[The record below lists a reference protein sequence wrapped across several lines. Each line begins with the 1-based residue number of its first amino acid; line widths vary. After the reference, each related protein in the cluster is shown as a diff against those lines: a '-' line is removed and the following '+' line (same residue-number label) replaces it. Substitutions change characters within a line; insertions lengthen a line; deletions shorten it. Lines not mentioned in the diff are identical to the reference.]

1 MSEGSFSPH
10 FIRKLTRHTLALIL
24 AGGRGSRLHD
34 LTLWRAKPAVPFGGK
49 YRIIDFPLSNCVNS
63 DIRQIGVISQYKA
76 HSLIRHIQK
85 GWNFFRGEFGEFIDL
100 LPAQQRL
107 ENSWYRGTADAVY
120 QNLDIIRS
128 HSPRL
133 ILILAGDHIYK
144 MDYCPMLAF
153 HVENNAQLTIG
164 CIDVPIAD
172 AVNFGVMKI
181 DEQNRITD
189 FAEKPETPYAI
200 PGDNRSALVSM
211 GIYIFDTE
219 FLIEELIADADSLQS
234 QHDFGHD
241 IIPRVIGSHRVFAY
255 PFHDTNG
262 NKRAYWRDVGTVDSY
277 WKANMELI
285 DVTPELNLYDHQW
298 PVWTYLEQAPPAK
311 FIFNDDDRRG
321 IAIDSLISDGCIVS
335 GASIN
340 HSLLFSNVRVN
351 AGSVVTDSVVLPDV
365 TIGENCTINKTII
378 DKGAVI
384 SDGAIFGESQKNDAL
399 KFHVTKEGVV
409 LVTPDMLGQK
419 IHVSR

>member
-1 MSEGSFSPH
+1 
-10 FIRKLTRHTLALIL
+10 
-24 AGGRGSRLHD
+24 
-34 LTLWRAKPAVPFGGK
+34 
-49 YRIIDFPLSNCVNS
+49 
-63 DIRQIGVISQYKA
+63 
-76 HSLIRHIQK
+76 
-85 GWNFFRGEFGEFIDL
+85 
-100 LPAQQRL
+100 
-107 ENSWYRGTADAVY
+107 
-120 QNLDIIRS
+120 
-128 HSPRL
+128 
-133 ILILAGDHIYK
+133 
-144 MDYCPMLAF
+144 MLAF

-189 FAEKPETPYAI
+189 FVEKPEAPFSI
-200 PGDNRSALVSM
+200 SGDNRSALVST

-219 FLIEELIADADSLQS
+219 FLIDELIADADSLQS

-241 IIPRVIGSHRVFAY
+241 IIPRVISSHRVYAY
-255 PFHDTNG
+255 PFHDTKD

-311 FIFNDDDRRG
+311 FIFNDEDRRG

-335 GASIN
+335 GASIK

-365 TIGENCTINKTII
+365 TIGENCKINKAII

-384 SDGAIFGESQKNDAL
+384 PDGSIVGESQENDAL
-399 KFHVTKEGVV
+399 KFHVTEEGVV